1 MPRSSSLTLPRSR
14 RARLGARPRSTQP
27 SPAAFRAVQAAVEE
41 YMREGRGLTAVE
53 DQLIDPSLF
62 GDELKTALWLL
73 AWSLLPSSY
82 QVTEVEAHIERLL
95 ALPCR

>member
-1 MPRSSSLTLPRSR
+1 
-14 RARLGARPRSTQP
+14 
-27 SPAAFRAVQAAVEE
+27 VQAAVEE

-82 QVTEVEAHIERLL
+82 QVAEVEAHIERLL